1 MHVRSPATNK
11 KRVAQNVGP
20 STLPRVYWLVVW
32 VHRYNLSSK
41 LYHIP
46 INKVN
51 SGIQDDTAEKKRY
64 FYSYVKETAF
74 THVWLHVEHE

>member
-1 MHVRSPATNK
+1 LRKLLAINASAHQLAGYMGFFVDTTFLPL
-11 KRVAQNVGP
+11 RVCTIAI
-20 STLPRVYWLVVW
+20 S
-32 VHRYNLSSK
+32 
-41 LYHIP
+41 
-46 INKVN
+46 KVN